1 MGRQEIRF
9 QSTDYGQGI
18 IVCMGKILVLH
29 FKVKG
34 ALVFSGRSIIF
45 KNVVY
50 IMNDDQQ

>member
-18 IVCMGKILVLH
+18 IVCMGKIQVLH

-34 ALVFSGRSIIF
+34 ALVFLCQKYHIQKRGLYYER
-45 KNVVY
+45 
-50 IMNDDQQ
+50 